1 MTAGGWITI
10 IVVGL
15 IVGWIIKEYGTKK
28 EYPGGIWVALL
39 AGLVGAWLG
48 DLVLG
53 DWGWMLG
60 GANVI
65 AAIIGAAVIAW
76 IVSLFGKE
84 EKKEA

>member
-10 IVVGL
+10 IIVGL
-15 IVGWIIKEYGTKK
+15 VLGWLIHAYGTKK
-28 EYPGGIWVALL
+28 VYPGGIWVALL

-48 DLVLG
+48 DLILG

-65 AAIIGAAVIAW
+65 AAIIGAAVVAW

-84 EKKEA
+84 EKEA